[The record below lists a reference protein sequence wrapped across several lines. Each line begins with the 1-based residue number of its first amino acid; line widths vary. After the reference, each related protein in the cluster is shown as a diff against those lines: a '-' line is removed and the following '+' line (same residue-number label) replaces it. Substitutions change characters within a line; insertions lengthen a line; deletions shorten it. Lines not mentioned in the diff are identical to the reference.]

1 MLQFLRLLG
10 WRVVRGNNSR
20 IRRRLRCLSLIR
32 LFAYRG
38 EILLDFLHRNIRRI
52 YFRYPAVAF
61 GSAVLSSVYSIE
73 DMAMAGQYQG
83 TDGTAAL
90 AVAAPAWNVMYSLGL
105 PCSLQSF

>member
-1 MLQFLRLLG
+1 M
-10 WRVVRGNNSR
+10 
-20 IRRRLRCLSLIR
+20 
-32 LFAYRG
+32 
-38 EILLDFLHRNIRRI
+38 
-52 YFRYPAVAF
+52 AF